1 MIVTLYTTPSCQ
13 PCRIAKRAM
22 ESRGIVFKTADAAEH
37 VDSLRTMGFAMAPV
51 TVVHVASDTSA
62 WQGFRPDFI
71 ELLAELVELGPMP
84 RCGLSDYE
92 TACAAILTQAHVR
105 YELARHGA
113 SAQEF
118 YAAHGDHPLYRGAV
132 LLDWLGY

>member
-22 ESRGIVFKTADAAEH
+22 ENRGIVFTTVDATDYADGLR
-37 VDSLRTMGFAMAPV
+37 SLGFSIAPV
-51 TVVHVASDTSA
+51 TVVQVARDTSA
-62 WQGFRPDFI
+62 WQGFRPDCI
-71 ELLAELVELGPMP
+71 ELLAELAEVGPMP

-92 TACAAILTQAHVR
+92 TARAAILTLAHVR

-113 SAQEF
+113 NAQEF
-118 YAAHGDHPLYRGAV
+118 YVVHGQHPLYRGAV